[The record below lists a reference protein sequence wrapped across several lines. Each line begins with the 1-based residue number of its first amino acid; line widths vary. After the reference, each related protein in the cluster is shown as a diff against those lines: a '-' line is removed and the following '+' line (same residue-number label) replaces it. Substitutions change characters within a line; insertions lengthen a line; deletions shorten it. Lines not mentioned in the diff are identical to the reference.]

1 MNSVIKWGRNCGV
14 IGAIIGAIISIS
26 NGFQGF
32 FSTTIY
38 LAVLGFIGGVILRK
52 WVFRTFWQ

>member
-1 MNSVIKWGRNCGV
+1 MGSVIKWGKNCG
-14 IGAIIGAIISIS
+14 ILGAIAGAIMSIT

-32 FSTTIY
+32 FSDIIF

-52 WVFRTFWQ
+52 WIFRIFWE